1 MQECR
6 YCLFSD
12 NKLNDLIDPCN
23 CRGSMKYV
31 HEKCLIDWIINNNKE
46 SRYKFEDKMQINLLN
61 CEICHFDMKYIKE
74 YENGIVISL
83 IKTVSNMMS
92 SVKKLSILLLHS
104 TFLILFAKRLR
115 IVYLNFK
122 SLLNKKSFANTI
134 IRFLHEIAIFLSI
147 YLGIYDIISY
157 YRKKYNE
164 KRKMTMRFL
173 NKDTNEKL
181 RKTIQSTSKKTDW
194 ILLLFR
200 SDLDV
205 DLVDSRSDSN

>member
-115 IVYLNFK
+115 IV
-122 SLLNKKSFANTI
+122 
-134 IRFLHEIAIFLSI
+134 FLHEIAIFLSI